1 MKIQECAIHGCGT
14 FFFCEYADMRKY
26 KNLFIDLDDTVWD
39 FTGNSRKVYR
49 ILYDRFS
56 YGNYFESFE
65 QYIDI
70 FERKNEELWLKYGA
84 GDITKEQLNHDRFTY
99 PLAVAAV
106 PDTSVAN
113 DYMNAALAM
122 MPTMTGLV
130 DGALDLLEYL
140 APKYNLY
147 ILSNGFRELQSGKMK
162 SAGIEGYFRKV
173 ILSEDIKIH
182 KPNREIFHF
191 ALSATQSSFSD
202 SIMIGDNIETD
213 IRGARDAGL
222 DQIYFNRWGK
232 EELPFSPTYIVRN
245 LTDIRN
251 IL

>member
-1 MKIQECAIHGCGT
+1 MG
-14 FFFCEYADMRKY
+14 KY
-26 KNLFIDLDDTVWD
+26 KNLFIDLDDTIWD

-56 YGNYFESFE
+56 YGDYFESFE

-70 FERKNEELWLKYGA
+70 FERKNEELWLKYGS

-99 PLAVAAV
+99 PLAVAGV
-106 PDTSVAN
+106 SDTGIAI
-113 DYMNAALAM
+113 DYMNNALEM

-130 DGALDLLEYL
+130 EGALDLLEYL

-147 ILSNGFRELQSGKMK
+147 ILSNGFRELQSRKMK
-162 SAGIEGYFRKV
+162 SAGVEGFFKKV
-173 ILSEDIKIH
+173 ILSEDIKVH

-213 IRGARDAGL
+213 IRGAYDAGL

-232 EELPFSPTYIVRN
+232 ENLPFAPTYEVESLNEIK
-245 LTDIRN
+245 N

>member
-1 MKIQECAIHGCGT
+1 MG
-14 FFFCEYADMRKY
+14 KY
-26 KNLFIDLDDTVWD
+26 KNLFIDLDDTIWD
-39 FTGNSRKVYR
+39 FTGNSRKVYK
-49 ILYDRFS
+49 ILYEKFS
-56 YGNYFESFE
+56 YGDYFESFE

-84 GDITKEQLNHDRFTY
+84 GDITKEELNHGRFIY
-99 PLAVAAV
+99 PLTVAGV
-106 PDTSVAN
+106 SDTSIAN
-113 DYMNAALAM
+113 DYMNNALEM

-130 DGALDLLEYL
+130 EGALDLLEYL

-147 ILSNGFRELQSGKMK
+147 ILSNGFRELQSRKMK
-162 SAGIEGYFRKV
+162 SAGVEGFFKKV
-173 ILSEDIKIH
+173 ILSEDIKVH

-232 EELPFSPTYIVRN
+232 ENLPFTPTYEVKSLNEIK
-245 LTDIRN
+245 N

>member
-1 MKIQECAIHGCGT
+1 MG
-14 FFFCEYADMRKY
+14 KY
-26 KNLFIDLDDTVWD
+26 KNLFIDLDDTIWD
-39 FTGNSRKVYR
+39 FTGNSRKVYK
-49 ILYDRFS
+49 ILYEKFS
-56 YGNYFESFE
+56 YGDYFESFE

-84 GDITKEQLNHDRFTY
+84 GDITKEELNHGRFTY
-99 PLAVAAV
+99 PLTVAGV
-106 PDTSVAN
+106 SDTSIAN
-113 DYMNAALAM
+113 DYMNNALEM

-130 DGALDLLEYL
+130 EGALDLLEYL

-162 SAGIEGYFRKV
+162 SACVEGFFKKV
-173 ILSEDIKIH
+173 ILSEDIKVH

-232 EELPFSPTYIVRN
+232 ENLPFTPTYEVGSLNEIK
-245 LTDIRN
+245 N

>member
-1 MKIQECAIHGCGT
+1 MG
-14 FFFCEYADMRKY
+14 KY
-26 KNLFIDLDDTVWD
+26 KNLFIDLDDTIWD
-39 FTGNSRKVYR
+39 FTGNSRKVYK
-49 ILYDRFS
+49 ILYEKFS
-56 YGNYFESFE
+56 YGDYFESFE

-70 FERKNEELWLKYGA
+70 FGRKNEELWLKYGA
-84 GDITKEQLNHDRFTY
+84 GDITKEELNHGRFIY
-99 PLAVAAV
+99 PLTVAGV
-106 PDTSVAN
+106 SDTSIAN
-113 DYMNAALAM
+113 DYMNNALEM

-130 DGALDLLEYL
+130 EGALDLLEYL

-147 ILSNGFRELQSGKMK
+147 ILSNGFRELQSRKMK
-162 SAGIEGYFRKV
+162 SAGVEGFFKKV
-173 ILSEDIKIH
+173 ILSEDIKVH

-232 EELPFSPTYIVRN
+232 ENLPFTPTYEVRSLN
-245 LTDIRN
+245 EIKNTL
-251 IL
+251 